1 MLLLEKFLNR
11 DPLNKAEV
19 KIQFCLNGGINLGK
33 VETYLKERIST
44 YGAIHLSLI
53 DPFEQQPEEAAKIAS
68 AAYEGGT
75 DAILVGGSVGAQGEM
90 LDLTVKMI
98 KEKVDL
104 PIILFPGNVGTI
116 SRYADAIYFMT
127 MMNSRDPY
135 FIMKAQILGSLLIKR
150 FNLEPIPVAY
160 IILEP
165 GGAAGW
171 VGDANPV
178 PRDDP
183 EIAMAC
189 ALAGEYLGAHFI
201 ITDSGSG
208 APTPAPPSLIKAVKS
223 ILSIPYIY
231 AGGVRTADQAEQ
243 IVLAGA
249 DGIQVGTAIEHVEDL
264 KKVREKVEKMVK
276 AMRKAGKEKIK

>member
-1 MLLLEKFLNR
+1 
-11 DPLNKAEV
+11 
-19 KIQFCLNGGINLGK
+19 LGK
-33 VETYLKERIST
+33 VEAYLKEHIST

-53 DPFEQQPEEAAKIAS
+53 DPFEQRPEEAAKIAY

-75 DAILVGGSVGAQGEM
+75 DAILVGGSVGAQGEI

-104 PIILFPGNVGTI
+104 PVILFPGNVGTI
-116 SRYADAIYFMT
+116 SQYADAIYFMT

-135 FIMKAQILGSLLIKR
+135 FIMKAQILGSLIKR

-171 VGDANPV
+171 VGDANLV
-178 PRDDP
+178 PRNDP

-231 AGGVRTADQAEQ
+231 AGGVRTAEQAEQ

-249 DGIQVGTAIEHVEDL
+249 DGIQVGTAIEHIKDL
-264 KKVREKVEKMVK
+264 DKVREKVEKMVK
-276 AMRKAGKEKIK
+276 AMRKAGKEKIKES

>member
-1 MLLLEKFLNR
+1 M
-11 DPLNKAEV
+11 
-19 KIQFCLNGGINLGK
+19 GK
-33 VETYLKERIST
+33 VETYLKEHIST

-53 DPFEQQPEEAAKIAS
+53 DPFEQRPEEAAKIAY

-75 DAILVGGSVGAQGEM
+75 DAILVGGSVGAQGEI

-104 PIILFPGNVGTI
+104 PVILFPGNVGTI
-116 SRYADAIYFMT
+116 SQYADAIYFMT

-171 VGDANPV
+171 VGDANLV
-178 PRDDP
+178 PRNDP

-231 AGGVRTADQAEQ
+231 AGGVRTAEQAEQ

-249 DGIQVGTAIEHVEDL
+249 DGIQVGTAIEHIKDL
-264 KKVREKVEKMVK
+264 DKVREKVEKMVK
-276 AMRKAGKEKIK
+276 AMRKAGKEKIKES